1 MIIESLIIALMTV
14 GILSLGCLWWRLRSC
29 NQSPLLIETF
39 DGSNCPYH
47 PSVLYFSESW
57 NGYRYW
63 MVETPFSPSSKPY
76 RDRWE
81 CPSIHVSQDGIN
93 WHSPFV
99 NPIDDLSVA
108 EVENLDY
115 FSDPHLVMKDGV
127 LECWYRVTRRRSDVN
142 FRSDVRLLRKTSF
155 DGKTW
160 STREELVRFAEDS
173 SPLGNM
179 LVSPAVIYID
189 GYYHMWYVDSEDHSG
204 VPESRRI
211 VHAFSSDGYEW
222 ESVEMC
228 ALQGPEILPWH
239 IDVNRIDGI
248 YWLVIYDFNTLTLWR
263 STEGKHFYYVKELL
277 RPSAV
282 PGSFYENGLYRSSLV
297 AHNHGV
303 RLYFSA
309 DDRKRTYIGLME
321 GKTID
326 SLKVISINGVNSTVF
341 YSFWK
346 FLSNKYT
353 SCSFIIKKLFN
364 YFV

>member
-1 MIIESLIIALMTV
+1 MIIESLIIALMAV

-81 CPSIHVSQDGIN
+81 CPAIHVSQDGIN
-93 WHSPFV
+93 WISV
-99 NPIDDLSVA
+99 ANNPIDDLSTD
-108 EVENLDY
+108 EIENLDY
-115 FSDPHLVMKDGV
+115 FSDPHLVMKNGV

-211 VHAFSSDGYEW
+211 VHAFSSDGYKW

-228 ALQGPEILPWH
+228 ALQGPEVLPWH
-239 IDVNRIDGI
+239 IDVTLINDV
-248 YWLVIYDFNTLTLWR
+248 YWLVVFDYKSLTL
-263 STEGKHFYYVKELL
+263 
-277 RPSAV
+277 
-282 PGSFYENGLYRSSLV
+282 
-297 AHNHGV
+297 
-303 RLYFSA
+303 
-309 DDRKRTYIGLME
+309 
-321 GKTID
+321 
-326 SLKVISINGVNSTVF
+326 
-341 YSFWK
+341 
-346 FLSNKYT
+346 
-353 SCSFIIKKLFN
+353 
-364 YFV
+364 